1 MALVLL
7 VTVICYLCVVF
18 ILVSKDI
25 QCFVLSELQL
35 HLLKVLIGNSST
47 AVLANVADLYVYKL
61 HVFEFNYQITVLL
74 HIIHS
79 IIAILYVAVQSVCE
93 HTASNEV

>member
-35 HLLKVLIGNSST
+35 HFLVVLIGNSS
-47 AVLANVADLYVYKL
+47 AG
-61 HVFEFNYQITVLL
+61 
-74 HIIHS
+74 
-79 IIAILYVAVQSVCE
+79 
-93 HTASNEV
+93 

>member
-25 QCFVLSELQL
+25 RCFVLSELQL
-35 HLLKVLIGNSST
+35 HLIGWLIWLT
-47 AVLANVADLYVYKL
+47 CIIMYKL
-61 HVFEFNYQITVLL
+61 HVLN
-74 HIIHS
+74 S
-79 IIAILYVAVQSVCE
+79 IIKLQYYYYIAATPSMTL
-93 HTASNEV
+93 

>member
-1 MALVLL
+1 MTLVLL

-35 HLLKVLIGNSST
+35 HLPVVLIGNSS
-47 AVLANVADLYVYKL
+47 LANVADLYVYKL
-61 HVFEFNYQITVLL
+61 HVLN
-74 HIIHS
+74 S
-79 IIAILYVAVQSVCE
+79 IIKLQYYY
-93 HTASNEV
+93 TY